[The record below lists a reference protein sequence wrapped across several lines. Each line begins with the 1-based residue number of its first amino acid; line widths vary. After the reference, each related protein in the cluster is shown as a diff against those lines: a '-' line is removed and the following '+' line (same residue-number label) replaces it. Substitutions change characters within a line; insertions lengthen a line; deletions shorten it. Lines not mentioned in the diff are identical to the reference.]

1 MLAALALFASQT
13 SSYLSVSGVTGA
25 MIAEEC
31 EKSSCTNL
39 DACNCY
45 ILGVADTLQIDLKSC
60 RPPSD
65 AGTLQ
70 TLTIARRYIHD
81 HPELWDRHPAYLVR
95 KSLIA
100 AFPCR

>member
-1 MLAALALFASQT
+1 MVFKSGQT
-13 SSYLSVSGVTGA
+13 TSYLSVSSVTGA

-31 EKSSCTNL
+31 EKSSGTNL
-39 DACNCY
+39 DACNSY
-45 ILGVADTLQIDLKSC
+45 MLGVADTLQIDRKSC
-60 RPPSD
+60 RPPSE

-70 TLTIARRYIHD
+70 TVTIARRYIHD

-95 KSLIA
+95 SALIA